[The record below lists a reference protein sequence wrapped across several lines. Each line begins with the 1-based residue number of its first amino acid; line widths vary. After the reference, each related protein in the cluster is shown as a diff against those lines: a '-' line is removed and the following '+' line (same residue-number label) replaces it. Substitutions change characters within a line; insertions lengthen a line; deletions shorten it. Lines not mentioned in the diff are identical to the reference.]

1 MKSPIP
7 PQIKNP
13 KYLKYR
19 KKETCKICNKTL
31 LLLPHIKTVHK
42 IFSRE
47 EYDKRTA
54 HLREDKIGSTV
65 KRTSVPNRCM
75 SQTKDSEICPQQDSA
90 NESRRRKTLHEAM
103 LQIEKRYG
111 RTVKRKS
118 LSATVKNKQKIQQ
131 EQPSEY
137 CLEEKIRYYVHKIK
151 SWYQVIAIGQ
161 SMEDKRHKDGLSAAK
176 FLQITCMNDFT
187 LEQILEVMSL
197 LPHVCPYYRFSAY
210 YEYAKFRCVCS
221 FKEFCTPVD
230 TDLRLFCKGTC
241 DSSLNCKACKSFPRV
256 NIHHCIDWYH
266 CKVCEKEYEYTEK
279 MRATNWKGY

>member
-13 KYLKYR
+13 EYMKYR

-31 LLLPHIKTVHK
+31 LLLTHIKTVHK

-54 HLREDKIGSTV
+54 HLRVMEDKIGSTV
-65 KRTSVPNRCM
+65 KRTTCM

-111 RTVKRKS
+111 QIVKRKS
-118 LSATVKNKQKIQQ
+118 LSATVKRSNKQKIQQ

-137 CLEEKIRYYVHKIK
+137 CLEE
-151 SWYQVIAIGQ
+151 
-161 SMEDKRHKDGLSAAK
+161 
-176 FLQITCMNDFT
+176 
-187 LEQILEVMSL
+187 
-197 LPHVCPYYRFSAY
+197 
-210 YEYAKFRCVCS
+210 
-221 FKEFCTPVD
+221 
-230 TDLRLFCKGTC
+230 
-241 DSSLNCKACKSFPRV
+241 
-256 NIHHCIDWYH
+256 
-266 CKVCEKEYEYTEK
+266 
-279 MRATNWKGY
+279 